1 MVHFLTFTNIKIYN
15 AMKYFYT
22 LMMAFLLPYL
32 AIAQQTVSYSVNP
45 PTFNET
51 ESITVTFTLNETN
64 FGVSTSHA
72 LYLWA
77 WSVDSNNTSADSPT
91 NGTWTASNA
100 ANKLTHVS
108 SSGSTGTYTFTM
120 NTVKSFYGNRP
131 NPLSK
136 IGFLIKTING
146 SVQSQDIMLNVGKFQ
161 FNLTN
166 PVAGSTNVVNSGTVI
181 NITGT
186 SSQPANYVVKANG
199 NAVYTSTSAS
209 TTLNFPYTATQDANM
224 EVVAT
229 NASDGT
235 VVTKTFTVSLAIPV
249 QSAAI
254 PAYMKQGISYDPADP
269 TKVGLALYAPGKAYV
284 HVIGSFNN
292 WTVSANHLM
301 KKDTTNPNLYWIE
314 ITGLTPQQIYTFQ
327 YRTADGIK
335 VADPYSP
342 LVLSPY
348 DDQYI
353 NQNAMVYP
361 DLPAYPTGQ
370 NFEVSVIQTAK
381 PAYNWTVTNF
391 TKPAKDNLII
401 YELLVR
407 DFTAE
412 KTWQSLIDKISYLK
426 SLKINAVELMPVMEF
441 DGNNSWGYNTGF
453 HYALDKAYGT
463 PEKFK
468 EFIDLCHQNGIAVIL
483 DIAFN
488 HATGRS
494 PIERM
499 WMVDPDGDGFGD
511 PAADNPYFNQV
522 ARHSYSVFNDF
533 NHSKAETKYY
543 VNRVLEQWIKE
554 YKVDGFRWD
563 LTKGFTQ
570 ACTPGPNQESCT
582 NLYQQDRVNVL
593 KAYADNQWSYDPT
606 SYIIFEHLGTD
617 SEEGQWA
624 NYRIGEGKG
633 VMMWDKQ
640 TNPYNQ
646 NTMGF
651 AENSNFSRVKYS
663 AHGFSGLRADSYGES
678 HDEERI
684 MYKNIN
690 FGASTTGYSTR
701 DLNNALQRQ
710 KAYGAVFLTVPGPK
724 MIWQFAELGF
734 DKSIYTCE
742 DGITVNTESD
752 AAPGDCKLSP
762 KPSAFGLN
770 YDTDAARKSVYDT
783 WAKILELRLSLDV
796 FNTKTFNVESGNLMP
811 RLFIY
816 NDASS
821 SALKNVVVLANFTL
835 TSQNIVPNFP
845 YGGNW
850 YNLMDNT
857 SMSVTDTAAPITIE
871 PGGFRIFGNAS
882 ALATDEVGSSKNAVS
897 LVLTQNPVTNGNAT
911 IRYTNAKNGS
921 LAIYDLTGS
930 LVKTVK
936 VSKDNGDETISV
948 NGLKSGIYLLQLKSE
963 KGVAVTKLIVK

>member
-51 ESITVTFTLNETN
+51 ESITITFTVNETN
-64 FGVSTSHA
+64 FEVGTSHA

-120 NTVKSFYGNRP
+120 NTVKSFYGNPP

-146 SVQSQDIMLNVGKFQ
+146 SVQSQDIILNVGKFQ

-166 PVAGSTNVVNSGTVI
+166 PVAGSSNVVNSGTVI

-199 NAVYTSTSAS
+199 NPIYTSTSAS

-284 HVIGSFNN
+284 HVIGSFND
-292 WTVSANHLM
+292 WTKSANYLM
-301 KKDTTNPNLYWIE
+301 KRDTTNPNLYWIE

-407 DFTAE
+407 DFTTE

-511 PAADNPYFNQV
+511 PASDNPYFNQV

-570 ACTPGPNQESCT
+570 ACPPGPNQESCT
-582 NLYQQDRVNVL
+582 NFYQQDRVNVL

-684 MYKNIN
+684 MYRNIN

-948 NGLKSGIYLLQLKSE
+948 NGLKSGMYLLQLKSE